1 MIQDIAPHHYDNTYH
16 IRKPEA
22 QDYVFCIQKSRILL
36 RETAE
41 EHALAIPRRE
51 EIEAAVPERMERA
64 VYLFSVD
71 EKPYFLVSVPEN
83 EAEEIPERLNEG
95 AGELP
100 ASGRSRAGA
109 GKMDSDVPEGAE
121 KEPEQSHYAWKTPTD
136 IRAMEPM
143 HQAFAAITAVQLWR
157 WRQSRQFCGR
167 CGAKTEDSKTE
178 RALVCPVCGQVEYPK
193 ISPAVIVAITNGDK
207 LLMSRYRVNHST
219 YRGYALIA
227 GFVEIGETFEETVR
241 REVMEEV
248 GLKVK
253 NIRYFKSQP
262 WAFTDTEMIGFFAEL
277 DGDDKIR
284 LQEDELSEAGWY
296 TRDEIPDDARLIS
309 VGTEM
314 KMYFKYGPD
323 WEKKWQAN
331 QK

>member
-1 MIQDIAPHHYDNTYH
+1 MIQDIAPHRYDNTYYVQ
-16 IRKPEA
+16 KPGA
-22 QDYVFCIQKSRILL
+22 QDYVFCIQKGRILL

-41 EHALAIPRRE
+41 EHVLTIPRRE
-51 EIEAAVPERMERA
+51 EIEAAVPELMDRA

-71 EKPYFLVSVPEN
+71 EKPYFLVSVPEK
-83 EAEEIPERLNEG
+83 EAEEIL
-95 AGELP
+95 AKL
-100 ASGRSRAGA
+100 
-109 GKMDSDVPEGAE
+109 KEGAE
-121 KEPEQSHYAWKTPTD
+121 KEPEQLYYAWKTPTD

-143 HQAFAAITAVQLWR
+143 HQAFAAITTVQLWR

-167 CGAKTEDSKTE
+167 CGAKTEDSKIE
-178 RALVCPVCGQVEYPK
+178 RALVCPVCGQTEYPK

-296 TRDEIPDDARLIS
+296 TREEIPDDARLIS

-323 WEKKWQAN
+323 WEKKWQEH

>member
-1 MIQDIAPHHYDNTYH
+1 MIQDIAPHRYDNTYH
-16 IRKPEA
+16 VQKPGA
-22 QDYVFCIQKSRILL
+22 QDYVFCIQKGRILL

-41 EHALAIPRRE
+41 EHVLTIPRRE
-51 EIEAAVPERMERA
+51 EIEAAVPELMDRA

-71 EKPYFLVSVPEN
+71 EKPYFLVSVPEK
-83 EAEEIPERLNEG
+83 EAEEIL
-95 AGELP
+95 AKL
-100 ASGRSRAGA
+100 
-109 GKMDSDVPEGAE
+109 KEGAE
-121 KEPEQSHYAWKTPTD
+121 KEPEQLYYAWKTPTD

-167 CGAKTEDSKTE
+167 CGAKTEDSKIE
-178 RALVCPVCGQVEYPK
+178 RALVCPVCGQTEYPK

-207 LLMSRYRVNHST
+207 LLMSRYRVN
-219 YRGYALIA
+219 RGYALIA

-296 TRDEIPDDARLIS
+296 TREEIPDDARLIS

-314 KMYFKYGPD
+314 VAAGICRI
-323 WEKKWQAN
+323 
-331 QK
+331 

>member
-16 IRKPEA
+16 IQKPGA
-22 QDYVFCIQKSRILL
+22 QDYVFCIQKGRILL

-41 EHALAIPRRE
+41 EHVLTIPRRE
-51 EIEAAVPERMERA
+51 EIEAAVPELMDRA

-71 EKPYFLVSVPEN
+71 EKPYFLVSVPEK
-83 EAEEIPERLNEG
+83 EAEEIL
-95 AGELP
+95 AKL
-100 ASGRSRAGA
+100 
-109 GKMDSDVPEGAE
+109 KEGAE
-121 KEPEQSHYAWKTPTD
+121 KELEQLCYAWKTPTD

-167 CGAKTEDSKTE
+167 CGAKTEDSKIE
-178 RALVCPVCGQVEYPK
+178 RALVCPVCGQTEYPK

-296 TRDEIPDDARLIS
+296 TREEIPDDARLIS

-323 WEKKWQAN
+323 WEKKWQEH

>member
-1 MIQDIAPHHYDNTYH
+1 MIQDIAPHRYDNTYH
-16 IRKPEA
+16 VQKPGA
-22 QDYVFCIQKSRILL
+22 QDYVFCIQKGRILL

-41 EHALAIPRRE
+41 EYVLTIPRRE
-51 EIEAAVPERMERA
+51 EIEAAVPELMDRA

-71 EKPYFLVSVPEN
+71 EKPYFLVSVPEK
-83 EAEEIPERLNEG
+83 EAEEIL
-95 AGELP
+95 AKL
-100 ASGRSRAGA
+100 
-109 GKMDSDVPEGAE
+109 KEGAE
-121 KEPEQSHYAWKTPTD
+121 KEPEQLYYAWKTPTD

-167 CGAKTEDSKTE
+167 CGAKTEDSKIE
-178 RALVCPVCGQVEYPK
+178 RALVCPVCGQTEYPK

-296 TRDEIPDDARLIS
+296 TREEIPDDARLIS

-323 WEKKWQAN
+323 WEKKWQEH

>member
-1 MIQDIAPHHYDNTYH
+1 MIQDIAPHRYDNTYH
-16 IRKPEA
+16 IQKPGA
-22 QDYVFCIQKSRILL
+22 QDYVFCIQKGRILL

-41 EHALAIPRRE
+41 EHVLTIPRRE
-51 EIEAAVPERMERA
+51 EIEAAVPELMDRA
-64 VYLFSVD
+64 VYLLSVD
-71 EKPYFLVSVPEN
+71 EKPYFLVSVPEK
-83 EAEEIPERLNEG
+83 EAEEIL
-95 AGELP
+95 AKL
-100 ASGRSRAGA
+100 
-109 GKMDSDVPEGAE
+109 KEGAE
-121 KEPEQSHYAWKTPTD
+121 KEPEQLYYAWKTPTD

-167 CGAKTEDSKTE
+167 CGAKTEDSKIE
-178 RALVCPVCGQVEYPK
+178 RALVCPVCGQTEYPK

-296 TRDEIPDDARLIS
+296 TREEIPDDARLIS

-323 WEKKWQAN
+323 WEKKWQEH

>member
-1 MIQDIAPHHYDNTYH
+1 MIQDIAPHRYDNTYH
-16 IRKPEA
+16 IQKPGA
-22 QDYVFCIQKSRILL
+22 QDYVFCIQKGRILL

-41 EHALAIPRRE
+41 EHVLTIPRRE
-51 EIEAAVPERMERA
+51 EIEAAVPELMDRA

-71 EKPYFLVSVPEN
+71 EKPYFLVSVPEK
-83 EAEEIPERLNEG
+83 EAEEIL
-95 AGELP
+95 AKL
-100 ASGRSRAGA
+100 
-109 GKMDSDVPEGAE
+109 KEGAE
-121 KEPEQSHYAWKTPTD
+121 KELEQLCYAWKTPTD

-143 HQAFAAITAVQLWR
+143 HQAFAAITAMQLWR

-167 CGAKTEDSKTE
+167 CGAKTEDSKIE
-178 RALVCPVCGQVEYPK
+178 RALVCPVCGQTEYPK

-296 TRDEIPDDARLIS
+296 TREEIPDDARLIS

-323 WEKKWQAN
+323 WEKKWQEH

>member
-1 MIQDIAPHHYDNTYH
+1 MIQDIAPHRYDNTYH
-16 IRKPEA
+16 IQKPGA
-22 QDYVFCIQKSRILL
+22 QDYVFCIQKGRILL

-41 EHALAIPRRE
+41 EHVLTIPRRE
-51 EIEAAVPERMERA
+51 EIEAAVPELMDRA

-71 EKPYFLVSVPEN
+71 EKPYFLVSVPEK
-83 EAEEIPERLNEG
+83 EAEEIL
-95 AGELP
+95 AKL
-100 ASGRSRAGA
+100 
-109 GKMDSDVPEGAE
+109 KEGAE
-121 KEPEQSHYAWKTPTD
+121 KELEQLYYAWKTPTD

-167 CGAKTEDSKTE
+167 CGAKTEDSKIE
-178 RALVCPVCGQVEYPK
+178 RALVCPVCGQTEYPK

-253 NIRYFKSQP
+253 NIRYYKSQP
-262 WAFTDTEMIGFFAEL
+262 WSFSDTLLMGFYCDL
-277 DGDDKIR
+277 DGEEEITLDR
-284 LQEDELSEAGWY
+284 EELALAEWFQ
-296 TRDEIPDDARLIS
+296 RDEIPVEPSRDSL
-309 VGTEM
+309 TNEM
-314 KMYFKYGPD
+314 IIKFKNG
-323 WEKKWQAN
+323 EV
-331 QK
+331 

>member
-1 MIQDIAPHHYDNTYH
+1 MIQDIAPHRYDNTYH
-16 IRKPEA
+16 VQKPGA
-22 QDYVFCIQKSRILL
+22 QDYVFCIQKGRILL

-41 EHALAIPRRE
+41 EHVLTIPRRE
-51 EIEAAVPERMERA
+51 EIEAAVPELMDRA

-71 EKPYFLVSVPEN
+71 EKPYFLVSVPEK
-83 EAEEIPERLNEG
+83 EAEEIL
-95 AGELP
+95 AKL
-100 ASGRSRAGA
+100 
-109 GKMDSDVPEGAE
+109 KEGAE
-121 KEPEQSHYAWKTPTD
+121 KEPEQLYYAWKTPTD

-167 CGAKTEDSKTE
+167 CGAKTEDSKIE
-178 RALVCPVCGQVEYPK
+178 RALVCPVCGQTEYPK

-296 TRDEIPDDARLIS
+296 TREEIPDDARLIS

-314 KMYFKYGPD
+314 KMYFKYGSD
-323 WEKKWQAN
+323 WEKKWQEH

>member
-1 MIQDIAPHHYDNTYH
+1 MIQDIAPHRYDNTYH
-16 IRKPEA
+16 IQKPGA
-22 QDYVFCIQKSRILL
+22 QDYVFCIQKGRILL

-41 EHALAIPRRE
+41 EHVLTIPRRE
-51 EIEAAVPERMERA
+51 EIEAAVPELMDRA

-71 EKPYFLVSVPEN
+71 EKPYFLVSVPEK
-83 EAEEIPERLNEG
+83 EAEEIL
-95 AGELP
+95 AKL
-100 ASGRSRAGA
+100 
-109 GKMDSDVPEGAE
+109 KEGAE
-121 KEPEQSHYAWKTPTD
+121 KELEQLYYAWKTPTD

-167 CGAKTEDSKTE
+167 CGAKTEDSKIE
-178 RALVCPVCGQVEYPK
+178 RALVCPVCGQTEYPK

-296 TRDEIPDDARLIS
+296 TREEIPDDARLIS

-314 KMYFKYGPD
+314 KMYFKDGPD
-323 WEKKWQAN
+323 WEKKWQEH

>member
-1 MIQDIAPHHYDNTYH
+1 MIQDIAPHRYDNTYYVQ
-16 IRKPEA
+16 KPGA
-22 QDYVFCIQKSRILL
+22 QDYVFCIQKGRILL

-41 EHALAIPRRE
+41 EHVLTIPRRE
-51 EIEAAVPERMERA
+51 EIEAAVPELMDRA

-71 EKPYFLVSVPEN
+71 EKPYFLVSVPEK
-83 EAEEIPERLNEG
+83 EAEEIL
-95 AGELP
+95 AKL
-100 ASGRSRAGA
+100 
-109 GKMDSDVPEGAE
+109 KEGAE
-121 KEPEQSHYAWKTPTD
+121 KEPEQLYYAWKTPTD

-167 CGAKTEDSKTE
+167 CGAKTEDSKIE
-178 RALVCPVCGQVEYPK
+178 RAIVCPVCGQTEYPK

-296 TRDEIPDDARLIS
+296 TREEIPDDARLIS

-323 WEKKWQAN
+323 WEKKWQEH

>member
-1 MIQDIAPHHYDNTYH
+1 MIQDIAPHRYDNTYH
-16 IRKPEA
+16 VQKPGA
-22 QDYVFCIQKSRILL
+22 QDYVFCIQKGRILL

-41 EHALAIPRRE
+41 EHVLTIPRRE
-51 EIEAAVPERMERA
+51 EIEAAVQELMDRA

-71 EKPYFLVSVPEN
+71 EKPYFLVSVPEK
-83 EAEEIPERLNEG
+83 EAEEIL
-95 AGELP
+95 AKL
-100 ASGRSRAGA
+100 
-109 GKMDSDVPEGAE
+109 KEGAE
-121 KEPEQSHYAWKTPTD
+121 KEPEQLYYAWKTPTD

-167 CGAKTEDSKTE
+167 CGAKTEDSKIE
-178 RALVCPVCGQVEYPK
+178 RALVCPVCGQTEYPK

-296 TRDEIPDDARLIS
+296 TREEIPDDARLIS

-323 WEKKWQAN
+323 WEKKWQEH

>member
-1 MIQDIAPHHYDNTYH
+1 MIQDIAPHRYDNTYH
-16 IRKPEA
+16 IQKPGA
-22 QDYVFCIQKSRILL
+22 QDYVFCIQKGRILL

-41 EHALAIPRRE
+41 EHVLTIPRRE
-51 EIEAAVPERMERA
+51 EIEAAVPELMDRA

-71 EKPYFLVSVPEN
+71 EKPYFLVSVPEK
-83 EAEEIPERLNEG
+83 EAEEIL
-95 AGELP
+95 AKL
-100 ASGRSRAGA
+100 
-109 GKMDSDVPEGAE
+109 KEGAE
-121 KEPEQSHYAWKTPTD
+121 KELEQLCYAWKTPTD

-143 HQAFAAITAVQLWR
+143 PQAFAAITAVQLWR

-167 CGAKTEDSKTE
+167 CGAKTEDSKIE
-178 RALVCPVCGQVEYPK
+178 RALVCPVCGQTEYPK

-296 TRDEIPDDARLIS
+296 TREEIPDDARLIS

-323 WEKKWQAN
+323 WEKKWQEH

>member
-1 MIQDIAPHHYDNTYH
+1 MIQDIAPHRYDNTYH
-16 IRKPEA
+16 IQKPGA
-22 QDYVFCIQKSRILL
+22 QDYVFCIQKGRILL

-41 EHALAIPRRE
+41 EHVLTIPRRE
-51 EIEAAVPERMERA
+51 EIEAAVPELMDRA

-71 EKPYFLVSVPEN
+71 EKPYFLVSVPEK
-83 EAEEIPERLNEG
+83 EAEEIL
-95 AGELP
+95 AKL
-100 ASGRSRAGA
+100 
-109 GKMDSDVPEGAE
+109 KEGAE
-121 KEPEQSHYAWKTPTD
+121 KELEQLCYAWKTPTD

-167 CGAKTEDSKTE
+167 CGAKTEDSKIE
-178 RALVCPVCGQVEYPK
+178 RAIVCPVCGQTEYPK

-296 TRDEIPDDARLIS
+296 TREEIPDDARLIS

-323 WEKKWQAN
+323 WEKKWQEH

>member
-1 MIQDIAPHHYDNTYH
+1 MIQDIAPHRYDNTYH
-16 IRKPEA
+16 VQKPGA
-22 QDYVFCIQKSRILL
+22 QDYVFCIQKGRILL

-41 EHALAIPRRE
+41 EHVLTIPRRE
-51 EIEAAVPERMERA
+51 EIEAAVPELMDRA

-71 EKPYFLVSVPEN
+71 EKPYFLVSVPEK
-83 EAEEIPERLNEG
+83 EAEEIL
-95 AGELP
+95 AKL
-100 ASGRSRAGA
+100 
-109 GKMDSDVPEGAE
+109 KEGAE
-121 KEPEQSHYAWKTPTD
+121 KEPEQLYYAWKTPTD

-167 CGAKTEDSKTE
+167 CGAKTEDSKIE
-178 RALVCPVCGQVEYPK
+178 RALVCPVCGQTEYPK

-253 NIRYFKSQP
+253 NIRYYKSQP
-262 WAFTDTEMIGFFAEL
+262 WSFSDTLLMGFYCDL
-277 DGDDKIR
+277 DGEEEITLDR
-284 LQEDELSEAGWY
+284 EELALAEWFR
-296 TRDEIPDDARLIS
+296 RDEIPVEPSRDSL
-309 VGTEM
+309 TNEM
-314 KMYFKYGPD
+314 IIKFKNG
-323 WEKKWQAN
+323 EV
-331 QK
+331 

>member
-1 MIQDIAPHHYDNTYH
+1 MIQDIAPHRYDNTYYVQ
-16 IRKPEA
+16 KPGA
-22 QDYVFCIQKSRILL
+22 QDYVFCIQKGRILL

-41 EHALAIPRRE
+41 EHVLTIPRRE
-51 EIEAAVPERMERA
+51 EIEAAVPELMDRA

-71 EKPYFLVSVPEN
+71 EKPYFLVSVPEK
-83 EAEEIPERLNEG
+83 EAEEIL
-95 AGELP
+95 AKL
-100 ASGRSRAGA
+100 
-109 GKMDSDVPEGAE
+109 KEGAE
-121 KEPEQSHYAWKTPTD
+121 KEPEQLYYAWKTPTD

-167 CGAKTEDSKTE
+167 CGAKTEDSKIE
-178 RALVCPVCGQVEYPK
+178 RGARLPGLRSDG
-193 ISPAVIVAITNGDK
+193 ISKDLPAVIVAITNGDK

-284 LQEDELSEAGWY
+284 LQRDRLSEAGWY
-296 TRDEIPDDARLIS
+296 TREEIPDDARLIS

-323 WEKKWQAN
+323 WEKKWQEH

>member
-1 MIQDIAPHHYDNTYH
+1 
-16 IRKPEA
+16 
-22 QDYVFCIQKSRILL
+22 
-36 RETAE
+36 
-41 EHALAIPRRE
+41 
-51 EIEAAVPERMERA
+51 
-64 VYLFSVD
+64 
-71 EKPYFLVSVPEN
+71 
-83 EAEEIPERLNEG
+83 
-95 AGELP
+95 
-100 ASGRSRAGA
+100 
-109 GKMDSDVPEGAE
+109 
-121 KEPEQSHYAWKTPTD
+121 
-136 IRAMEPM
+136 
-143 HQAFAAITAVQLWR
+143 
-157 WRQSRQFCGR
+157 
-167 CGAKTEDSKTE
+167 
-178 RALVCPVCGQVEYPK
+178 
-193 ISPAVIVAITNGDK
+193 
-207 LLMSRYRVNHST
+207 MSRYRVNHST

-296 TRDEIPDDARLIS
+296 TREEIPEDARLIS

-323 WEKKWQAN
+323 WEKKWQEH

>member
-1 MIQDIAPHHYDNTYH
+1 MIQDIAPHRYDNTYYVQ
-16 IRKPEA
+16 KPGA
-22 QDYVFCIQKSRILL
+22 QDYVFCIQKGRILL

-41 EHALAIPRRE
+41 EHVLTIPRRE
-51 EIEAAVPERMERA
+51 EIEAAVPELMDRA

-71 EKPYFLVSVPEN
+71 EKPYFLVSVPEK
-83 EAEEIPERLNEG
+83 EAEEIL
-95 AGELP
+95 AKL
-100 ASGRSRAGA
+100 
-109 GKMDSDVPEGAE
+109 KEGAE
-121 KEPEQSHYAWKTPTD
+121 KEPEQLYYAWKTPTD

-167 CGAKTEDSKTE
+167 CGAKTEDSKIE
-178 RALVCPVCGQVEYPK
+178 RALVCPVCGQTEYPK
-193 ISPAVIVAITNGDK
+193 ISPAVIVAITNGNK

-296 TRDEIPDDARLIS
+296 TREEIPDDARLIS

-323 WEKKWQAN
+323 WEKKWQEH

>member
-1 MIQDIAPHHYDNTYH
+1 MIQDIAPHRYDNTYH
-16 IRKPEA
+16 IQKPGA
-22 QDYVFCIQKSRILL
+22 QDYVFCIQKGRILL

-41 EHALAIPRRE
+41 EHVLTIPRRE
-51 EIEAAVPERMERA
+51 EIEAAVPELMDRA

-71 EKPYFLVSVPEN
+71 EKPYFLVSVPEK
-83 EAEEIPERLNEG
+83 EAEEIL
-95 AGELP
+95 AKL
-100 ASGRSRAGA
+100 
-109 GKMDSDVPEGAE
+109 KEGAE
-121 KEPEQSHYAWKTPTD
+121 KELEQLCYAWKTPTD

-157 WRQSRQFCGR
+157 WRQSRQFCGH
-167 CGAKTEDSKTE
+167 CGAKTEDSKIE
-178 RALVCPVCGQVEYPK
+178 RALVCPVCGQTEYPK

-296 TRDEIPDDARLIS
+296 TREEIPDDARLIS

-323 WEKKWQAN
+323 WEKKWQEH

>member
-1 MIQDIAPHHYDNTYH
+1 MIQDIAPHRYDNTYH
-16 IRKPEA
+16 IQKPGA
-22 QDYVFCIQKSRILL
+22 QDYVFCIQKGRILL

-41 EHALAIPRRE
+41 EHVLTIPRRE
-51 EIEAAVPERMERA
+51 EIEAAVPELMDRA

-71 EKPYFLVSVPEN
+71 EKPYFLVSVPEK
-83 EAEEIPERLNEG
+83 EAEEIL
-95 AGELP
+95 AKL
-100 ASGRSRAGA
+100 
-109 GKMDSDVPEGAE
+109 KEGAE
-121 KEPEQSHYAWKTPTD
+121 KELEQLCYAWKTPTD

-167 CGAKTEDSKTE
+167 CGAKTEDSKIE
-178 RALVCPVCGQVEYPK
+178 RALVCPVCGQTEYPK

-296 TRDEIPDDARLIS
+296 TREEISDDARLIS

-323 WEKKWQAN
+323 WEKKWQEH

>member
-1 MIQDIAPHHYDNTYH
+1 MIQDIAPHRYDNTYH
-16 IRKPEA
+16 IQKPGA

-41 EHALAIPRRE
+41 EHVLTIPRRE
-51 EIEAAVPERMERA
+51 EIETAVPELMDRA

-71 EKPYFLVSVPEN
+71 EKPYFLVSVPEK
-83 EAEEIPERLNEG
+83 EAEEIL
-95 AGELP
+95 AKL
-100 ASGRSRAGA
+100 
-109 GKMDSDVPEGAE
+109 KEGAE
-121 KEPEQSHYAWKTPTD
+121 KELEQLCYAWKTPTD

-167 CGAKTEDSKTE
+167 CGAKTEDSKIE
-178 RALVCPVCGQVEYPK
+178 RALVCPVCGQTEYPK

-219 YRGYALIA
+219 DRGYALIA

-296 TRDEIPDDARLIS
+296 TREEIPDDARLIS

-323 WEKKWQAN
+323 WEKKWQEH

>member
-1 MIQDIAPHHYDNTYH
+1 
-16 IRKPEA
+16 
-22 QDYVFCIQKSRILL
+22 
-36 RETAE
+36 
-41 EHALAIPRRE
+41 
-51 EIEAAVPERMERA
+51 ME
-64 VYLFSVD
+64 VKTGCMVISD
-71 EKPYFLVSVPEN
+71 KNNME
-83 EAEEIPERLNEG
+83 
-95 AGELP
+95 
-100 ASGRSRAGA
+100 A
-109 GKMDSDVPEGAE
+109 GKMASGALEGVE
-121 KEPEQSHYAWKTPTD
+121 KEPEQLCYAWKTSTD

-167 CGAKTEDSKTE
+167 CGAKTQDSKNE
-178 RALVCPVCGQVEYPK
+178 RALVCPVCGQTEYPK
-193 ISPAVIVAITNGDK
+193 ISPAVIVAITNGNK

-296 TRDEIPDDARLIS
+296 TREEIPDDARLIS

-323 WEKKWQAN
+323 WEKKWQEH